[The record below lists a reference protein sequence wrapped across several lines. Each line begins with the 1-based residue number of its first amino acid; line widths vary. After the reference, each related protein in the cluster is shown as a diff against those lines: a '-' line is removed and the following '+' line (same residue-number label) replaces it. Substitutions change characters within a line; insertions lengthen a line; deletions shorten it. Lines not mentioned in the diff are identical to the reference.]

1 MATKTFY
8 RERAKV
14 GSLSRSRP
22 SDDPELL
29 TARSLMAEESLVD
42 AVAKA
47 LRKAPPL
54 APQARE
60 RVIALLDAH
69 RWRK

>member
-1 MATKTFY
+1 
-8 RERAKV
+8 
-14 GSLSRSRP
+14 
-22 SDDPELL
+22 
-29 TARSLMAEESLVD
+29 MAEETLVD

-69 RWRK
+69 PVAQ

>member
-14 GSLSRSRP
+14 GSLTRSRP
-22 SDDPELL
+22 KDDPELL
-29 TARSLMAEESLVD
+29 AARSRMAEESLVD

-47 LRKAPPL
+47 LRKSPPL
-54 APQARE
+54 TRAVRE
-60 RVIALLDAH
+60 RINALLDGAS
-69 RWRK
+69 